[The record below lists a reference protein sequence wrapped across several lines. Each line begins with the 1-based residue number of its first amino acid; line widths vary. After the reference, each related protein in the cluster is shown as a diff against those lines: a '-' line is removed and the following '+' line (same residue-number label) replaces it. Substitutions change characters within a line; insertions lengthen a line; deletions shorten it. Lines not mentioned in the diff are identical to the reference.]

1 MDRCRVF
8 VLLLLTCAAVSRAA
22 AEEPSAAD
30 VEFFEKQIRPLLAA
44 QCFDCHS
51 KDNAES
57 GLRVD
62 SLKGLVI
69 GGERGPALVP
79 GKPEESLL
87 ISAINHGEVLQMP
100 PKAKLSPKQIADV
113 TEWVKRGAIW
123 PGETVDLAQAN
134 AMRSAGATVTD
145 EDRQFWAFQRPQLPP
160 LPAVQNEAWVQ
171 TPIDRFI
178 LAELEARGLKPAPP
192 ADKRALIRRMTFD
205 LTGLP
210 PTIDEI
216 EQFVVDDSPQAVQ
229 KLVDRLL
236 QSPHYG
242 ERWGRHW
249 LDIAR
254 YADSNGMDENLA
266 FEHAHRYRDY
276 VIRAFNQDKPYD
288 RFVLEQIAG
297 DLLPASEGETDEQ
310 RADRL
315 IATGFLS
322 IGPKM
327 LADDDPVKKEMDII
341 DEQVDTLGKAFLGL
355 TLGCARCHD
364 HKFDPLPAADYYALA
379 GILKSTK
386 TMENFKVVAE
396 WHEHPL
402 ENQEQRQLR
411 EAHEA
416 KIADFAR
423 RIEERKKQEP
433 DAEATKAEVAKLEEE
448 KKQLEA
454 QRPAEIRAM
463 GVTEGTAQNLRI
475 HLRGSHTTLGP
486 EVPRGYLQVVS
497 LSETPLPSSSQSGR
511 LELAQWLTH
520 PDHPLTSRVMVNRI
534 WRWHFGKGI
543 VPSVDNFG
551 RLGEMPTN
559 QPLLDWLAVQFVESG
574 WSIKAMHRLIML
586 SSTYQMSTQY
596 DPVAAGVDPENKLQW
611 RFDRR
616 RLSAEEV
623 RDAILAVGGKLDTA
637 PGGSMLPF
645 KNREYVT
652 NRQRMQQSYESNRRS
667 VYLPVYRSAVYDV
680 LQTFDFADPSTLEG
694 NRPTTTVTPQ
704 ALFMMN
710 SPIVANSA
718 ASLADVV
725 VALQDVDDAS
735 RLKRAFRQVLGR
747 EPTASESESFLRTRS
762 QLVADY
768 QAAGLG
774 EAEAQ
779 KQAWRSLCRVLI
791 GSSEFLYVE

>member
-1 MDRCRVF
+1 MDRCSNF
-8 VLLLLTCAAVSRAA
+8 VLALLAVTACTCATA
-22 AEEPSAAD
+22 AEQSAAE

-44 QCFDCHS
+44 HCYDCHS
-51 KDNAES
+51 QDNAES

-62 SLKGLVI
+62 TLHSLLT
-69 GGERGPALVP
+69 GGERGPAVVL

-100 PKAKLSPKQIADV
+100 PKAKLSPKQIADM
-113 TEWVKRGAIW
+113 TDWVKRGAIW
-123 PGETVDLAQAN
+123 PGE
-134 AMRSAGATVTD
+134 SADAVPASAPRQQGAVITD
-145 EDRQFWAFQRPQLPP
+145 ADRRFWAFQRPQLPP
-160 LPAVQNEAWVQ
+160 LPAVQNEAWIQ

-178 LAELEARGLKPAPP
+178 LAGLEAKGLKPAPP
-192 ADKRALIRRMTFD
+192 ADRRTLIRRMTFD

-216 EQFVVDDSPQAVQ
+216 EQFVADESPQAVQ

-242 ERWGRHW
+242 QRWGRHW

-276 VIRAFNQDKPYD
+276 VIRAFNEDKPYD
-288 RFVLEQIAG
+288 RFVLEQLAG
-297 DLLPASEGETDEQ
+297 DLLPAFDGETDHQ
-310 RADRL
+310 RHDRL

-341 DEQVDTLGKAFLGL
+341 DEQVDTLGKAFLGM

-379 GILKSTK
+379 GILKSTR

-396 WHEHPL
+396 WHEHSL
-402 ENQEQRQLR
+402 ENDLQRQRR
-411 EAHEA
+411 EAQEK
-416 KIADFAR
+416 KIADVAR
-423 RIEERKKQEP
+423 QIEERKKQDP
-433 DAEATKAEVAKLEEE
+433 DSEATKTELARLEAE

-454 QRPAEIRAM
+454 QRTPPLRAM
-463 GVTEGTAQNLRI
+463 GVSDGNIQNLRI

-497 LSETPLPSSSQSGR
+497 LSETPPPSGSQSGR
-511 LELAQWLTH
+511 LELAQWLTR
-520 PDHPLTSRVMVNRI
+520 PEHPLTSRVMVNRL
-534 WRWHFGKGI
+534 WRWHLGEGI
-543 VPSVDNFG
+543 VPTVDNFG
-551 RLGEMPTN
+551 RLGEPPTN
-559 QPLLDWLAVQFVESG
+559 QPLLDWLAVQFIDSG
-574 WSIKAMHRLIML
+574 WSVKAMHRVILL

-596 DPVAAGVDPENKLQW
+596 DSVAAGQDPENKLLW
-611 RFDRR
+611 RFERR

-623 RDAILAVGGKLDTA
+623 RDAVLAVGGRLDTTA
-637 PGGSMLPF
+637 GGSLLAF

-652 NRQRMQQSYESNRRS
+652 NRQKMQESYQSNRRS

-710 SPIVANSA
+710 SSIVSESA
-718 ASLADVV
+718 AALAEQIV
-725 VALQDVDDAS
+725 QRKEPDDAAK
-735 RLKRAFRQVLGR
+735 LQHAFREVLGR
-747 EPTASESESFLRTRS
+747 NPVAGETESFLRTWS
-762 QLVADY
+762 ELVTDYKTAGIAD
-768 QAAGLG
+768 
-774 EAEAQ
+774 AEAQ
-779 KQAWRSLCRVLI
+779 KRAWTSLCRVLI